1 MAKNRTR
8 KKSLKIGHGRS
19 RRQKR
24 RDITPEEIKKA
35 KEKFFSE
42 GGIVTIISI
51 VKEAADN
58 GNYADDWLTNFDLTH
73 DTDEV

>member
-1 MAKNRTR
+1 MAENRTR
-8 KKSLKIGHGRS
+8 KKSPKIGHGRS

-24 RDITPEEIKKA
+24 RDITPEEIEKA

-42 GGIVTIISI
+42 GGIVKIISI

-58 GNYADDWLTNFDLTH
+58 DNYADNWLTDFDLTH
-73 DTDEV
+73 TEEI